1 MKFYGG
7 RRKPTHL
14 QNDGRLTGKQRGVIG
29 IAVSLLVLAGT
40 LFAIYRAAV
49 RPPHGKSCGAIS
61 MTFTAATP
69 SCSVVPGV
77 PSAG

>member
-14 QNDGRLTGKQRGVIG
+14 QNDGWLTGKQRGAIG

-49 RPPHGKSCGAIS
+49 RPPHRCASCSAR
-61 MTFTAATP
+61 TAAAADRIP
-69 SCSVVPGV
+69 AFPLS
-77 PSAG
+77 